1 MDICILQK
9 KDPETIAKLNRVVQ
23 EKHRKLF
30 PNSFKEYDYM
40 SALQAIKSFL
50 DREESLSFIIYF
62 QEEPIGYATVFER
75 RYEEN
80 PFRRSYTSIVIDQM
94 CVKREFQRKGVG
106 SRLIYTIRDFAK
118 QKGIDKLE
126 LSVWNQNEESKSFY
140 IRMGFR
146 TMIEYMRMEL

>member
-1 MDICILQK
+1 MFRK
-9 KDPETIAKLNRVVQ
+9 KHL
-23 EKHRKLF
+23 KLF
-30 PNSFKEYDYM
+30 PNSFKEYDYA
-40 SALQAIKSFL
+40 SVLEATRSFL
-50 DREESLSFIIYF
+50 DKEECWSFVAYF

-75 RYEEN
+75 KFEEN
-80 PFRRSYTSIVIDQM
+80 PFRKSYTSLVIDQM
-94 CVKREFQRKGVG
+94 CVKRKFQKKGVG
-106 SRLIYTIRDFAK
+106 NRLVSTIRDFAK